1 MSEKDLFKTTAL
13 SAEEMAE
20 IRALKRAGEKTG
32 QFSLLIYS
40 RDGVQAVPLA
50 EGRSLVIGRSPPA
63 DVTVRD
69 NSLSRRHAS
78 VELGGGEIWVED
90 LGSTNGTWVDGEKI
104 ERAKVEPGGA
114 ITFGAVTASVH
125 TLKDAASGIQSH
137 DRFQQVLAAEAAR
150 VRAFG
155 RSLSLLMLRPRKR
168 KEAHVSRWF
177 PEVEKHL
184 RTFDLAGLYSSDT
197 VEILLPETDETGAR
211 QFAEAATKGATPL
224 LCGLGVLP
232 DHAASAEELL
242 DVTRSALQRAGAKAP
257 IQAATPL
264 HEAAPAKPE
273 GLVIQSPAMKEV
285 YQTVERL
292 AATAIPVLIIGETG
306 TGKEVVARA
315 VHQGGKRKDKP
326 IRSVNCGGIPSQLV
340 ESTLFGHEKGAF
352 TGADKQAPG
361 VFESADGG
369 TVLLD
374 EIGELPPAAQA
385 ALLRVL
391 ETKRFSRVGSSK
403 EIEVDV
409 RILAATH
416 KDLETMVKSGDFRE
430 DLLYRL
436 NAMTLKLPPLRD
448 RIEEIEPLAKHFMHQ
463 AARAN
468 DLQINQIDPD
478 ALSLLMRYSWPGN
491 VRELRNAIERAVVI
505 AQEKAITT
513 DDLPEKVRD
522 LQPPEPAPEP
532 EPGGFQPSPSS
543 ALSVPGSLFEGEPGL
558 SDEIDLKAEVNRYEA
573 KLIVRALDHC
583 KWDRTVAAQS
593 LGVPLR
599 TLSHKMQVYG
609 IKKR

>member
-1 MSEKDLFKTTAL
+1 MTEKDLFKTTAL
-13 SAEEMAE
+13 SAEEMAK
-20 IRALKRAGEKTG
+20 IRALKRAREKAG

-78 VELGGGEIWVED
+78 VELAGGEIWVED

-104 ERAKVEPGGA
+104 ERVKVEPGGE

-125 TLKDAASGIQSH
+125 TLKDHTPGLQSH
-137 DRFQQVLAAEAAR
+137 DRFQQILEAEAAR
-150 VRAFG
+150 ARAFG
-155 RSLSLLMLRPRKR
+155 RSLALLMLRPKKR

-177 PEVEKHL
+177 PQIEEHQ
-184 RTFDLAGLYSSDT
+184 RPFDLAGLYSSDT
-197 VEILLPETDETGAR
+197 VELLLPEADEAR
-211 QFAEAATKGATPL
+211 AREFAEAVSQGATPL

-242 DVTRSALQRAGAKAP
+242 DVTRSALQRANTKTP
-257 IQAATPL
+257 FQTATPL
-264 HEAAPAKPE
+264 DEPAEEATA
-273 GLVIQSPAMKEV
+273 GLVVHSQAMQEV
-285 YQTVERL
+285 YKTVERL

-315 VHQGGKRKDKP
+315 VHQNGKRKDKP
-326 IRSVNCGGIPSQLV
+326 IRCVNCGGIPSQLV

-352 TGADKQAPG
+352 TGAEKQSAG

-391 ETKRFSRVGSSK
+391 ETKRFTRVGSTK

-409 RILAATH
+409 RILAATNR
-416 KDLETMVKSGDFRE
+416 DLEAMVKSSDFRE

-448 RIEEIEPLAKHFMHQ
+448 RLEEIEPLTRHFMRQ
-463 AARAN
+463 AAQAN
-468 DLQINQIDPD
+468 DLQIDQIDPD
-478 ALSLLMRYSWPGN
+478 ALSLLKRYSWPGN

-513 DDLPEKVRD
+513 DDLPERVRD

-532 EPGGFQPSPSS
+532 EG
-543 ALSVPGSLFEGEPGL
+543 
-558 SDEIDLKAEVNRYEA
+558 DIDLKVEVNRYEA
-573 KLIVRALDHC
+573 KLIVRALDRC
-583 KWDRTVAAQS
+583 KWDRTVAAQT
-593 LGVPLR
+593 LGIPLR